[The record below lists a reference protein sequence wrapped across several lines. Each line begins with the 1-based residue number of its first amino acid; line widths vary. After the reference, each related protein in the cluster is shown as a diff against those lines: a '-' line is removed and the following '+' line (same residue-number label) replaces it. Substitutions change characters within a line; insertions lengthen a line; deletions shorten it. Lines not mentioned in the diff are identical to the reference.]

1 MRSTNDLWGD
11 IGELSEDELLQVIT
25 RLFSVYE
32 AELQL
37 DPDNEELLK
46 FFRNLDN
53 VITQTCECNSNRR

>member
-37 DPDNEELLK
+37 DPDNEAALK

-53 VITQTCECNSNRR
+53 VITQTCECNSSRR